1 MHKSG
6 KLITYRQIGIR
17 GRTGNG
23 SASFISTK
31 LSREMYMRRKE
42 REIVDKNEIIDFI
55 NSRYVGILSV
65 MSDDGPYAIPLNYF
79 YDDGCIYVHSAMNGK
94 KIDSIKK
101 DNRVCFLVYA
111 DGPQILHEKACGIS
125 QIYKSVICFGN
136 IEIVSA
142 FDSKK
147 DILIRMVSKI
157 VPEEYNYSS
166 MKDENINS
174 TNIMR
179 IRIKKMTGK
188 ENKLSSNHTVIDR

>member
-1 MHKSG
+1 MGTRIMLQERRVEILAVGLLRHAHVSG
-6 KLITYRQIGIR
+6 LV
-17 GRTGNG
+17 N
-23 SASFISTK
+23 
-31 LSREMYMRRKE
+31 LRK
-42 REIVDKNEIIDFI
+42 RLGVAALL
-55 NSRYVGILSV
+55 G
-65 MSDDGPYAIPLNYF
+65 DGAYAIPLNYF

-136 IEIVSA
+136 IEIVSD